1 MCIYVLSIPFA
12 VTSSAFT
19 VTETEQQSIAPS
31 RVNSSCTIPSSSSK
45 VYEADAN
52 ASDTSIKISKA
63 ITTHAIASIY
73 YYYTS
78 SNDVAN
84 SCITVPTYIV
94 NNDITLPLATL
105 RLLLLLLVNFD

>member
-45 VYEADAN
+45 VYEADGN

-63 ITTHAIASIY
+63 ITHAIASIY

-94 NNDITLPLATL
+94 NNDITLSLATL
-105 RLLLLLLVNFD
+105 RLLLINFD